1 VTQCKKTTGW
11 SEARDHS
18 DPGDHSDIRD
28 RLIQEGGDEAV
39 RRVSIREI
47 RSALSHVEELLE
59 REGEVIITRHGK
71 PVARV
76 LPVDR
81 PRPIPSRRDLRQS
94 MEPLPVPSEEMVRR
108 ERDEG

>member
-1 VTQCKKTTGW
+1 MTQYKETTG
-11 SEARDHS
+11 RS
-18 DPGDHSDIRD
+18 DIHDYSDIRD

-39 RRVSIREI
+39 RRISIREI

-76 LPVDR
+76 LPVGR

-94 MEPLPVPSEEMVRR
+94 MEPLPVPSEELVRR

>member
-1 VTQCKKTTGW
+1 MTQCQEDTARWDT
-11 SEARDHS
+11 RDHS
-18 DPGDHSDIRD
+18 DSRD
-28 RLIQEGGDEAV
+28 RLILKGVDEIV
-39 RRVSIREI
+39 RRISIREI

-59 REGEVIITRHGK
+59 SEGEVIITRHGK

-94 MEPLPVPSEEMVRR
+94 MEPLPVPSEELVRR

>member
-1 VTQCKKTTGW
+1 M
-11 SEARDHS
+11 EACDRL
-18 DPGDHSDIRD
+18 DIRG
-28 RLIQEGGDEAV
+28 RLTQEGGEGIV
-39 RRVSIREI
+39 RRISIREI

-59 REGEVIITRHGK
+59 NEGEVIITRHGK

-94 MEPLPVPSEEMVRR
+94 MQPLPVQSEELVRR

>member
-1 VTQCKKTTGW
+1 
-11 SEARDHS
+11 
-18 DPGDHSDIRD
+18 
-28 RLIQEGGDEAV
+28 V
-39 RRVSIREI
+39 RRISIREI

-59 REGEVIITRHGK
+59 SEGEVIITRHGK

-94 MEPLPVPSEEMVRR
+94 MEPSPVQSEDLVRR
-108 ERDEG
+108 ERDER